1 MTKILAT
8 TIKRLSVWAA
18 ALALLINFV
27 ALKPVVHATPATDDY
42 PGNLKTAAMDSV
54 VDPWSFWNR
63 ECTSFV
69 AWRLNND
76 NHINFQNHAST
87 GSYGNAIGWKNRA
100 IAEGKGVDNT
110 PKVGA
115 VAWFDFG
122 GGNGHV
128 AWVEAVSAN
137 ASQVTIED
145 YNSAYNG
152 VYSMRT
158 INASNVTKFLHL
170 GGEDNISSGNNTV
183 LRTIHK
189 AQSDGTNAV
198 YWAKADSVFE
208 SWWHPGDG
216 QGVHHSQL
224 VSIPQGD
231 IKDIDVQIMSDNEHL
246 LYTAT
251 THNIYETWWYPN
263 QGIHTSGAIY
273 HTDSGIRRIQKT
285 LDSDGTQQLYV
296 MTDAGVD
303 ECWWRPG
310 TGVNCSRLYTL
321 ANPVA
326 MKKSIDSNGQQVL
339 YVADQA
345 WAYEVRWGGGL
356 SGINV
361 RSIINISQGD
371 IVDLDLSVD
380 PDNTHRLYVGAR
392 NGGGWEASWN
402 PSGGGIGY
410 WQVAGGQGVVG
421 VQKYMDGSTNLLY
434 IATQT
439 GVYEYSWQTGSTSV
453 QPGIIV
459 QGLTDVHDFQRDV
472 SVDGAQVVY
481 TAFGTNISE
490 TFWWGAGQPLT
501 TNNIE

>member
-1 MTKILAT
+1 MNRIVT
-8 TIKRLSVWAA
+8 TIGRRLVTATA
-18 ALALLINFV
+18 VLVLLINFI
-27 ALKPVVHATPATDDY
+27 ALKPAVHATPGTDDY
-42 PGNLKTAAMDSV
+42 PVNLKSAAMDST
-54 VDPWSFWNR
+54 VDPWNFWNR

-76 NHINFQNHAST
+76 NHINFQNNGYGDAGNWMTHAHD
-87 GSYGNAIGWKNRA
+87 
-100 IAEGKGVDNT
+100 EGKDVDHT
-110 PKVGA
+110 PRVGA
-115 VAWFDFG
+115 VAWFSF
-122 GGNGHV
+122 GHV
-128 AWVEAVSAN
+128 AWVEGVSPD
-137 ASQVTIED
+137 ASKVTIED
-145 YNSAYNG
+145 YNSQYNG
-152 VYSMRT
+152 LYSMRT
-158 INASNVTKFLHL
+158 INASSVDYFLHI
-170 GGEDNISSGNNTV
+170 GGENTVTNGNNTV

-189 AQSDGTNAV
+189 NQSDGTNAV

-224 VSIPQGD
+224 VSITQGD
-231 IKDIDVQIMSDNEHL
+231 IKDIDVQIMGDNEHL
-246 LYTAT
+246 LYRAT

-263 QGIHTSGAIY
+263 QGLHTSGAIY
-273 HTDSGIRRIQKT
+273 HTDNGIRRIQKT

-296 MTDAGVD
+296 MTDVGVD

-326 MKKSIDSNGQQVL
+326 MKKTIDSNGQQVL

-345 WAYEVRWGGGL
+345 WGYEVRWGGGL
-356 SGINV
+356 NGINV

-380 PDNTHRLYVGAR
+380 PDNTHRLYIGAR

-402 PSGGGIGY
+402 PSGGGISY

-421 VQKYMDGSTNLLY
+421 VQKYMDGTTNRLY
-434 IATQT
+434 IATQA

-453 QPGIIV
+453 QPAIIV

-481 TAFGTNISE
+481 TAFGTNIDE

-501 TNNIE
+501 TDQIE